1 MSTPNS
7 KNRSPKHIAIMVSYA
22 PSLINFRGSLIR
34 ELIANGVKV
43 TAIAPDFDDEVISK
57 LDSWGAEWNS
67 VPLSRRG
74 ISLREDLA
82 TLKTLSKTL
91 KSLSPDLFLSFT
103 IKPNIW
109 GAFAASR
116 ANIPA
121 IACVTGLG
129 YTFSAQGGSLKAR
142 LIRFAARSLYKRA
155 ISKVDRIIFQN
166 PDDRDDFIA
175 AGCLQDT
182 QKSRIVNGSGV
193 DMAHYKRTPVPESA
207 VFLMISRLLGEK
219 GVREYAEAALSL
231 KAKNPAWRFLL
242 VGPKDDGLDAISS
255 TELDQWVDGGLEY
268 LGSSSDVRVEIA
280 QSSVYVLP
288 SYREGT
294 PRSVL
299 EAMSMGRAVITSNAP
314 GCRETVIDGKTGYL
328 APVKAPE
335 VLAQHMEKLAN
346 DAALRVEMGAAG
358 FTLAKQKY
366 DVNVVNAQMLEHIGI
381 VK

>member
-1 MSTPNS
+1 M
-7 KNRSPKHIAIMVSYA
+7 
-22 PSLINFRGSLIR
+22 
-34 ELIANGVKV
+34 
-43 TAIAPDFDDEVISK
+43 
-57 LDSWGAEWNS
+57 
-67 VPLSRRG
+67 
-74 ISLREDLA
+74 
-82 TLKTLSKTL
+82 
-91 KSLSPDLFLSFT
+91 
-103 IKPNIW
+103 
-109 GAFAASR
+109 
-116 ANIPA
+116 
-121 IACVTGLG
+121 
-129 YTFSAQGGSLKAR
+129 
-142 LIRFAARSLYKRA
+142 
-155 ISKVDRIIFQN
+155 
-166 PDDRDDFIA
+166 
-175 AGCLQDT
+175 
-182 QKSRIVNGSGV
+182 
-193 DMAHYKRTPVPESA
+193 
-207 VFLMISRLLGEK
+207 
-219 GVREYAEAALSL
+219 SL